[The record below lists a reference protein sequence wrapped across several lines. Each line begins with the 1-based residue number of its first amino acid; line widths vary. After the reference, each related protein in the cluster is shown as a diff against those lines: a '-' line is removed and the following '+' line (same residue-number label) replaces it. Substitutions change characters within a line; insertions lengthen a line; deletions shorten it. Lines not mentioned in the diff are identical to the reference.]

1 MPQSTSEGFVIA
13 FDFGMRH
20 IGVAVGQF
28 VTHTANPLTTLS
40 AVNGK
45 PDWDRL
51 GDLIDTWQ
59 PLSLIVGL
67 PLNMDQTESE
77 MCENA
82 RAFASSLERRYSLAV
97 HLIDERLTTVEAKRI
112 DPRGAHEIAAKL
124 IAESLRAKTS
134 RFE

>member
-1 MPQSTSEGFVIA
+1 MA

-28 VTHTANPLTTLS
+28 ITRTANPLTTLS

-51 GDLIDTWQ
+51 GKLIDSWQ
-59 PLSLIVGL
+59 PQSLIVGL

-82 RAFASSLERRYSLAV
+82 RAFAAKLEHRYSLKV
-97 HLIDERLTTVEAKRI
+97 HMVDERLTTFEAKRI
-112 DPRGAHEIAAKL
+112 DPDGAHEIAAKL
-124 IAESLRAKTS
+124 IAESYLMDRVS
-134 RFE
+134 G